1 MFFLRH
7 QPHTDAGIAFFLQQ
21 PPPYGMLV
29 LLSCVAD
36 TPRGASG
43 LTTCCQLY
51 SVPCTG
57 EFFCALHLGL
67 AFCAAAYV
75 DTHIQAYK
83 PPPAPPEGACVVP
96 STVEGRVDKIDILLA
111 HAVFRKAQS
120 LAEAYKME

>member
-1 MFFLRH
+1 
-7 QPHTDAGIAFFLQQ
+7 
-21 PPPYGMLV
+21 MLV
-29 LLSCVAD
+29 LLSCVAE
-36 TPRGASG
+36 TPKGASG

-83 PPPAPPEGACVVP
+83 PPPATPEGAFSVILRCSPCWAGACVYLA
-96 STVEGRVDKIDILLA
+96 TVLTPVLL
-111 HAVFRKAQS
+111 
-120 LAEAYKME
+120 